1 MRRRIGSGIKYKFYN
16 FIITF
21 PLQLSS
27 SDSEIVSTPPDV
39 GSMLAPC
46 LYGRGFDPS
55 GHFSTE

>member
-16 FIITF
+16 FIITC

-46 LYGRGFDPS
+46 LAAAGSVPS
-55 GHFSTE
+55 GHFSTK

>member
-1 MRRRIGSGIKYKFYN
+1 MPRKIGSGIKYKLYLLIF
-16 FIITF
+16 TC

-27 SDSEIVSTPPDV
+27 SDSEYVSTPPDV

>member
-1 MRRRIGSGIKYKFYN
+1 MPWKIGSGIKCKLYLSIF
-16 FIITF
+16 TC

-27 SDSEIVSTPPDV
+27 SDSEFVSTPPDV

-55 GHFSTE
+55 GHFSTK

>member
-1 MRRRIGSGIKYKFYN
+1 MPRKIGSGIKYKLYL
-16 FIITF
+16 FIITC

-27 SDSEIVSTPPDV
+27 SDSEFVSTPPDV

>member
-1 MRRRIGSGIKYKFYN
+1 MPWKIGSGIKYKLYLSIF
-16 FIITF
+16 TC

-27 SDSEIVSTPPDV
+27 SDSEFVSTPPDV

-55 GHFSTE
+55 GHFSKE